1 MSRILELYNSNIYIR
16 LCNELI
22 TRLTDVSNFLVKIR
36 CSKNFQDRK
45 QLIELYSNIFD
56 QQFFEG
62 FLQYEVQK
70 VINPHY
76 LQRSNV
82 ESELTIGNSSYHIL
96 LKINDSDLFHLDK
109 VYDQMLTGLLRA
121 FKVNFS
127 IVDAPEYEITESY
140 LLKRESLIN
149 SVIQKT
155 SFFFDSINRRNDID
169 KRDKLNAEVIY
180 NIPYG
185 GFFHLTHI
193 KNLQSII
200 NNGILSRNELN
211 HTAHPIQDISNT
223 EIQKKRER
231 QELIYGR
238 MLHDYVPLYINP
250 INPFLNSYKVR
261 NSIRDLALIEVYPHI
276 LVQLQ
281 NTLFSDGNAA
291 EIETNFFGRKDDLV
305 HLDWKLLQKGEWD
318 ESESKRVM
326 CSEIL
331 IPDFV
336 HRTYIQKIYINNHE
350 ILDDVM
356 CTHLNAGGIELIVNT
371 NFFNLDYE
379 FN

>member
-22 TRLTDVSNFLVKIR
+22 TRLTDVSNFLVKLR

-56 QQFFEG
+56 QQFFKG

-82 ESELTIGNSSYHIL
+82 ESELTTGNSSYHIL

-109 VYDQMLTGLLRA
+109 IYDQLLTGLLRA

-127 IVDAPEYEITESY
+127 IVDAPEYEITDSY

-149 SVIQKT
+149 SIVQKT
-155 SFFFDSINRRNDID
+155 SFFFDSISRRNDIE

-211 HTAHPIQDISNT
+211 HTSHSIQDISLS
-223 EIQKKRER
+223 
-231 QELIYGR
+231 LI
-238 MLHDYVPLYINP
+238 
-250 INPFLNSYKVR
+250 
-261 NSIRDLALIEVYPHI
+261 HI
-276 LVQLQ
+276 
-281 NTLFSDGNAA
+281 
-291 EIETNFFGRKDDLV
+291 
-305 HLDWKLLQKGEWD
+305 
-318 ESESKRVM
+318 
-326 CSEIL
+326 
-331 IPDFV
+331 
-336 HRTYIQKIYINNHE
+336 
-350 ILDDVM
+350 
-356 CTHLNAGGIELIVNT
+356 
-371 NFFNLDYE
+371 
-379 FN
+379 